1 MTSDDQTPAD
11 DDAQSLDAAPTP
23 ETVPSEG
30 ATRPEAET
38 AATPPM
44 PPSSGATPKI
54 LLGVIAV
61 LIGVM
66 LVTLGFL
73 GRVLTEPDDAT
84 VVSVVEPDDGRPA
97 AISEADFLILDEIL
111 QVLESDFVDPDIVD
125 AEYLHS
131 AAIAGIFDAL
141 GDPHSTYIDPDT
153 YALSADDFS
162 GAFQGIG
169 ATVQESPDD
178 DFIVIVRPL
187 PETPAERA
195 GVRAGDLILEVDGES
210 AEGWTRD
217 EAVLRIR
224 GPQGTPVELLLRHA
238 DGTEELVTIIRDEI
252 ELSSVTTRT
261 LRDADDNEITDIG
274 YVYINQFTRR
284 SPEELETI
292 IEELEASGVSGLIL
306 DVRLNPGGL
315 LVETTQI
322 ADMFLD
328 EGIIVIQVD
337 REGNEQVASAR
348 EGQVTDLPIVILQDE
363 FSASG
368 SELLAAALQE
378 NGRATVMGT
387 DSFGKGTVNHVRE
400 LSNGG
405 AVYVS
410 IARWLT
416 PDRNLIEG
424 RGVIPDIVVEF
435 TLEDIEAE
443 RDVQVERAVEFL
455 REAASQSNV
464 AAAAATQ

>member
-1 MTSDDQTPAD
+1 MTTDDHQ
-11 DDAQSLDAAPTP
+11 
-23 ETVPSEG
+23 PSEELDSEASE
-30 ATRPEAET
+30 ATA
-38 AATPPM
+38 PPQ
-44 PPSSGATPKI
+44 PPSNAARNV

-66 LVTLGFL
+66 LVTVGFL
-73 GRVLTEPDDAT
+73 GRVATEPEAAAPLNAAT
-84 VVSVVEPDDGRPA
+84 SPGDSDRPA

-111 QVLESDFVDPDIVD
+111 QILESDFVDPDVVD
-125 AEYLHS
+125 AEYLHA
-131 AAIAGIFDAL
+131 AAIAGIFEAL

-153 YALSADDFS
+153 YALSRDDFA

-169 ATVQESPDD
+169 ATVEKVAESDYV
-178 DFIVIVRPL
+178 VIVRPL
-187 PETPAERA
+187 PETPAEAA
-195 GVRAGDLILEVDGES
+195 GVASGDLILEVDGED
-210 AEGWTRD
+210 AFGWTTD
-217 EAVLRIR
+217 QAVTRIR
-224 GPQGTPVELLLRHA
+224 GPQGTPVELLLRHT

-252 ELSSVTTRT
+252 EISSVTAIPLIDRPV
-261 LRDADDNEITDIG
+261 LRDAEGEEVTDIG
-274 YVYINQFTRR
+274 YVFINQFTRR
-284 SPEELETI
+284 SPQELEQI
-292 IEELEASGVSGLIL
+292 IGEQLERGITGLII

-348 EGQVTDLPIVILQDE
+348 PGQITDIPIVVLQDE

-378 NGRATVMGT
+378 NGRATVIGT
-387 DSFGKGTVNHVRE
+387 DSFGKGTVNHIRE

-424 RGVIPDIVVEF
+424 RGVTPDIVVEF
-435 TLEDIEAE
+435 TVEDIEAG
-443 RDVQVERAVEFL
+443 RDAQAERAVEFL
-455 REAASQSNV
+455 RDAIAAPTVASQ
-464 AAAAATQ
+464 

>member
-1 MTSDDQTPAD
+1 MTSDDRPPAD
-11 DDAQSLDAAPTP
+11 D
-23 ETVPSEG
+23 E
-30 ATRPEAET
+30 PEASADEAPPTLEAT
-38 AATPPM
+38 AATPPP
-44 PPSSGATPKI
+44 PPSNTTRNV

-73 GRVLTEPDDAT
+73 GRVATEPESTT
-84 VVSVVEPDDGRPA
+84 VINAAEPADSRPA

-111 QVLESDFVDPDIVD
+111 QILESDFVDPDIVD

-131 AAIAGIFDAL
+131 AAIAGIFEAL
-141 GDPHSTYIDPDT
+141 GDPHSTYIDPET
-153 YALSADDFS
+153 YQLSRDDFS

-169 ATVQESPDD
+169 ATVEKPDGSD
-178 DFIVIVRPL
+178 HIVIVRPL
-187 PETPAERA
+187 PDTPAERA
-195 GVRAGDLILEVDGES
+195 GIVGGDVILEVDGEDAS
-210 AEGWTRD
+210 GWTVD
-217 EAVLRIR
+217 VGVLRIR
-224 GPQGTPVELLLRHA
+224 GPQGTPVELLIRHT
-238 DGTEELVTIIRDEI
+238 DGTEELITIVRDEI
-252 ELSSVTTRT
+252 QVQSVVTRELT
-261 LRDADDNEITDIG
+261 DAEGNAVEDIG
-274 YVYINQFTRR
+274 YVYISQFTRR
-284 SPEELETI
+284 SPDELQQI
-292 IEELEASGVSGLIL
+292 IEDLQATGISGLIL

-328 EGIIVIQVD
+328 DGIIVIQVD

-348 EGQVTDLPIVILQDE
+348 AGQVTDLPIVILQDQ

-378 NGRATVMGT
+378 NGRATVIGT

-424 RGVIPDIVVEF
+424 RGVTPDIVVEF
-435 TLEDIEAE
+435 TVEDIEAD
-443 RDVQVERAVEFL
+443 RDVQAERAIEFL

-464 AAAAATQ
+464 AAAAAAQ

>member
-1 MTSDDQTPAD
+1 MTSDDRPPAAD
-11 DDAQSLDAAPTP
+11 ERPTSEAPH
-23 ETVPSEG
+23 EASVPV
-30 ATRPEAET
+30 A
-38 AATPPM
+38 
-44 PPSSGATPKI
+44 PSDGSGATPKI

-73 GRVLTEPDDAT
+73 GRVLTEPDEAT
-84 VVSVVEPDDGRPA
+84 TVSAAEPDDGRPA

-111 QVLESDFVDPDIVD
+111 QVLESDFVDPDLVD

-131 AAIAGIFDAL
+131 AAISGIFDAL

-169 ATVQESPDD
+169 ATVQESPES

-187 PETPAERA
+187 PDTPAEAA
-195 GVRAGDLILEVDGES
+195 GIRAGDLILEVDGES
-210 AEGWTRD
+210 AEGWTQD

-224 GPQGTPVELLLRHA
+224 GPQGTPVELLIRHS
-238 DGTEELVTIIRDEI
+238 DGTEELITIVRDEI
-252 ELSSVTTRT
+252 EISSVTTRT
-261 LRDADDNEITDIG
+261 LKDADDNDITDIG
-274 YVYINQFTRR
+274 YIYINQFTRR
-284 SPEELETI
+284 SPQELTQI
-292 IEELEASGVSGLIL
+292 IEELEATGVSGLIL

-315 LVETTQI
+315 LVETTEV

-337 REGNEQVASAR
+337 REGNEQIASAR
-348 EGQVTDLPIVILQDE
+348 EGQVTDLPLVILQDD

-378 NGRATVMGT
+378 NDRATVIGT
-387 DSFGKGTVNHVRE
+387 PSFGKGTVNHVRE

-416 PDRNLIEG
+416 PDRNIIEG
-424 RGVIPDIVVEF
+424 RGVIPDIEVEF
-435 TLEDIEAE
+435 TLEDVEAQ

-455 REAASQSNV
+455 RDATAQSNV
-464 AAAAATQ
+464 AAAASAQ